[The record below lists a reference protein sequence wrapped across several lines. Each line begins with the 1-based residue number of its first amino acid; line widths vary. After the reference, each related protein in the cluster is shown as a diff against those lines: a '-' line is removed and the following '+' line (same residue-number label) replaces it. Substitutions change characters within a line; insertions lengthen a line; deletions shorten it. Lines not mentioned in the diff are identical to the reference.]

1 MGIVLKQSLKNTI
14 ITYIG
19 FGIGAV
25 NTLYL
30 YPIFLGATYY
40 ALTNYILSAANVIMP
55 LFAIGMQNTLVK
67 FYAQYQTEKE
77 RSQFLSFTV
86 LFPLLMCIPLA
97 IIGIFFFDDILTFVS
112 KKNPVV
118 KTFILLIPFI
128 GICMAYFEIFYA
140 WARVHMHSVFGNF
153 IKEVGLRLF
162 SLFTLIGVYY
172 NWITVVQFV
181 YVTAGIY
188 LLALVVTMFYA
199 FYIKKPVFQFVIPAN
214 VKDILVYTFYII
226 LSGSVANLLLDGD
239 KIMLNQYMKIE
250 NIAYYSV
257 ATYIALVIS
266 VPSRAM
272 HQIVYPITAKLMHE
286 NKHDEL
292 NDLYKKTS
300 INLQIVGGF
309 VMLCIFVNIEQLY
322 EMVPKDYSGGI
333 IVVFMI
339 GLSKYFD
346 LILGNNNAIIFNSK
360 YYRAVLFLGVGL
372 VILTVVLNMIF
383 IPLYG
388 IIGSA
393 FATLL
398 SITCYSLAKLLFVVK
413 RMHLYP
419 FTKQTLHSIG
429 ITFIVFLL
437 FYFWEF
443 PVNSSVSN
451 GLRSI
456 LVLVA
461 IGLKS
466 LLVTFVYTYMNYKFV
481 VSPEINQTLDKV
493 FFKFKRNK

>member
-1 MGIVLKQSLKNTI
+1 MGIVLNQSLKNTI

-19 FGIGAV
+19 FGIGAI

-77 RSQFLSFTV
+77 REQFLSFAV

-97 IIGIFFFDDILTFVS
+97 ILGLFFYDDILAFVS

-118 KTFILLIPFI
+118 KTFILLIPFT

-162 SLFTLIGVYY
+162 SLIVLIGVYY
-172 NWITVVQFV
+172 DWITVVQFV

-188 LLALVVTMFYA
+188 FLAFLVTMFYA
-199 FYIKKPVFQFVIPAN
+199 FSIKKPVFQFVIPEN
-214 VKDILVYTFYII
+214 VKDILIYTFYII

-286 NKHDEL
+286 DKHDEL
-292 NDLYKKTS
+292 NSLYKKTS

-309 VMLCIFVNIEQLY
+309 VMLCIFVNINQLY
-322 EMVPKDYSGGI
+322 EMVPKEYSGGI

-372 VILTVVLNMIF
+372 VVLTVILNMIF
-383 IPLYG
+383 IPLFG
-388 IIGSA
+388 IMGSA

-413 RMHLYP
+413 RMYLYP
-419 FTKQTLHSIG
+419 FTKETLYSIG
-429 ITFIVFLL
+429 ITFVVFLL
-437 FYFWEF
+437 FYYWQF
-443 PVNSSVSN
+443 PLNPIIAICLKS
-451 GLRSI
+451 
-456 LVLVA
+456 VLVT
-461 IGLKS
+461 I
-466 LLVTFVYTYMNYKFV
+466 VYVFINYKFV

-493 FFKFKRNK
+493 FLKIKRNK

>member
-1 MGIVLKQSLKNTI
+1 MGIVLNQSFKNTI

-19 FGIGAV
+19 FGIGAI

-30 YPIFLGATYY
+30 YPFFLGATYY

-67 FYAQYQTEKE
+67 FYSQYKTEEE
-77 RSQFLSFTV
+77 REQFLSFTA
-86 LFPLLMCIPLA
+86 LFPLLMCIPFA
-97 IIGIFFFDDILTFVS
+97 IVGIFFFDDISLFVS

-118 KTFILLIPFI
+118 KEYILLIPFI
-128 GICMAYFEIFYA
+128 GLCMAYFEIFYA

-153 IKEVGLRLF
+153 VKEVGLRLLSTIVLLGLYLDWI
-162 SLFTLIGVYY
+162 SL
-172 NWITVVQFV
+172 VQFV
-181 YVTAGIY
+181 YITAGIY
-188 LLALVVTMFYA
+188 FMAFLVTMFYA
-199 FYIKKPVFQFVIPAN
+199 FSIKKPNFQITIPKN
-214 VKDILVYTFYII
+214 VTSVMEYTFYII

-239 KIMLNQYMKIE
+239 KLMLNQYMEIE

-309 VMLCIFVNIEQLY
+309 VMLCIFVNITQLY
-322 EMVPKDYSGGI
+322 EMVPDEYKGGI
-333 IVVFMI
+333 PVVFMI

-346 LILGNNNAIIFNSK
+346 LILGNNNAIIFNTK
-360 YYRAVLFLGVGL
+360 YYRMVLYLGLGL
-372 VILTVVLNMIF
+372 VVLTIILNMIF
-383 IPLYG
+383 IPIFG
-388 IIGSA
+388 IMGSA

-413 RMHLYP
+413 RLHLYP
-419 FTKQTLHSIG
+419 FTPQTIHSLVL
-429 ITFIVFLL
+429 TTVLFLA
-437 FYFWEF
+437 FYFWDF
-443 PVNSSVSN
+443 P
-451 GLRSI
+451 LYP
-456 LVLVA
+456 LVA
-461 IGLKS
+461 IVLKS
-466 LLVTFVYTYMNYKFV
+466 VLITVVYIYLNYKFSI
-481 VSPEINQTLDKV
+481 SPEINEVLDKLLEKV
-493 FFKFKRNK
+493 GIKNTKE

>member
-1 MGIVLKQSLKNTI
+1 MGIVLNQSLKNTI

-19 FGIGAV
+19 FAV
-25 NTLYL
+25 GGVSTLFL
-30 YPIFLGATYY
+30 FPPILGKTYY
-40 ALTNYILSAANVIMP
+40 GLSNYILSCANVIMP

-67 FYAQYQTEKE
+67 FYSQCKTEKE
-77 RSQFLSFTV
+77 ENQFLSFTV
-86 LFPLLMCIPLA
+86 LFPLFLCIPL
-97 IIGIFFFDDILTFVS
+97 ILIGLFFYDEIAFFMT
-112 KKNPVV
+112 KKNPIV
-118 KTFILLIPFI
+118 KDFIYLIPFT
-128 GICMAYFEIFYA
+128 GLCMAYFEIFYA

-162 SLFTLIGVYY
+162 S
-172 NWITVVQFV
+172 VVGLL
-181 YVTAGIY
+181 GIY
-188 LLALVVTMFYA
+188 FKLITAIDFIYLTAVIYFVAFLVTMLYA
-199 FYIKKPVFQFVIPAN
+199 FKVKKPVFQFSIPHN
-214 VKDILVYTFYII
+214 VKAILEYTFYII

-239 KIMLNQYMKIE
+239 KIMLNQYMDIG

-300 INLQIVGGF
+300 INLQLVGGF

-322 EMVPKDYSGGI
+322 EMVPKEYAGGI
-333 IVVFMI
+333 VVVFMI

-360 YYRAVLFLGVGL
+360 YYRMVLFLGLML
-372 VILTVVLNMIF
+372 VFVTLVLNMIF

-398 SITCYSLAKLLFVVK
+398 SITLYSVAKLMFVVK

-419 FTKQTLHSIG
+419 FTKQTLYSIG
-429 ITFIVFLL
+429 ITFVLFLL
-437 FYFWEF
+437 FYFWKF
-443 PVNSSVSN
+443 PFHPII
-451 GLRSI
+451 G
-456 LVLVA
+456 

-466 LLVTFVYTYMNYKFV
+466 ILVTVLYVYLNYKLV
-481 VSPEINQTLDKV
+481 ISIEINRFLDSIFTKL
-493 FFKFKRNK
+493 KLKS